1 MTFTLLQFNR
11 EKWLAEKLDLP
22 GDWDVGITT
31 IADRAERMRQHILAN
46 QLSEVVIAKSDK
58 RGALTA
64 RMCFER
70 AYGVPLEAPQE
81 AL

>member
-31 IADRAERMRQHILAN
+31 IADRAERMRQHILENRLAD
-46 QLSEVVIAKSDK
+46 VVIHRSRT
-58 RGALTA
+58 RGSLTA
-64 RMCFER
+64 GACYRET
-70 AYGVPLEAPQE
+70 YGQPLEEIA
-81 AL
+81 